1 MFADTFETKDHLAEV
16 TRTLITKYVH
26 ETVGKCETVLASDA
40 TNAGISKNIGV
51 VITLMET
58 FGSHLFQNTEFAVV
72 CNPPLL
78 CRSTVLNCW
87 QRMDNMFVN
96 NALRILQAS
105 PHAISAFMSRRNDED
120 LCLELWHVLL
130 VDVSQQIDMLSS
142 LLDVI
147 GADICPKYLRPEDGE
162 LDDVIEHLF
171 IEVLNGDV
179 STSRSDLVK
188 RLIQAQSGFFFGLG
202 YLN

>member
-1 MFADTFETKDHLAEV
+1 MDTFETTDLPADV
-16 TRTLITKYVH
+16 TRTLISKYVQ
-26 ETVGKCETVLASDA
+26 ETVGNCETVLASDA
-40 TNAGISKNIGV
+40 TSAGVSKNIGV

-58 FGSHLFQNTEFAVV
+58 FGSHLFQHTDFAVV
-72 CNPPLL
+72 CNPYLL

-105 PHAISAFMSRRNDED
+105 PQAISAFMSRRNDED
-120 LCLELWHVLL
+120 LCVELWHVLL

-147 GADICPKYLRPEDGE
+147 DTDICPKYLRPEDGE
-162 LDDVIEHLF
+162 LDDIIEHLF
-171 IEVLNGDV
+171 IEVLNGTI

-188 RLIQAQSGFFFGLG
+188 RLIQVQGESSFGLG
-202 YLN
+202 VFN